1 MTQRDVGLAKK
12 ILGTSKR
19 AIAGKTTRTRPDVV
33 DEVMQAAE
41 LPPTIMEYYKNVELS
56 IDVLHVNRVP
66 FLATLSKNIH
76 YSTMDALDNMKIPTI
91 EHVIDTVLRSYAVQ
105 GFHVRAIHVDIQFK
119 AILDRANLPV
129 LTNVVS

>member
-1 MTQRDVGLAKK
+1 MKLRRLQK
-12 ILGTSKR
+12 
-19 AIAGKTTRTRPDVV
+19 
-33 DEVMQAAE
+33 

-56 IDVLHVNRVP
+56 IDVLHVNRIP

-76 YSTMDALDNMKIPTI
+76 YSTMDALDNMKIPTM
-91 EHVIDTVLRSYAVQ
+91 EHVIDTVLQSYAVR

-119 AILDRANLPV
+119 AISDRANLPV